1 MVGAVARNFHEAGR
15 SEILA
20 DFLLSGWGTV
30 TPVRRQD
37 DFGVDL
43 YCTLNRNAGQRSIVT
58 EYYSVQVKSNDDPW
72 EFKSPDEIQW
82 LFDHPTPLFLACVD
96 RTTTILSIYHTLP
109 RFLASFYDKPAGLRL
124 TPSTEDEGCPAQW
137 VDGEDFPLSAPII
150 RVSLEELR
158 DPPRLD
164 ALRAVLQ
171 YWVAADAYNGA
182 LRRVHI
188 LRFRM
193 PDRYRV
199 NEVPTTAGLVEQGR
213 IRLTHAQLDPA
224 IKTLVEVVD
233 CVGDQLHH
241 DKDRELA
248 LFAALLLRR
257 LRSIRREALQD
268 DAKWVG
274 DPTSALEID
283 VTNLLN
289 DVLNEG
295 RPPRCVYEG
304 LDLVLKQIQR
314 LELVDAYLS

>member
-1 MVGAVARNFHEAGR
+1 MVGAVPRNFHEGSR

-43 YCTLNRNAGQRSIVT
+43 YCTLTKDVGQRSVVT

-72 EFKSPDEIQW
+72 NFDTSDEIQW
-82 LFDHPTPLFLACVD
+82 LFDHPIPLFLACVD
-96 RTTTILSIYHTLP
+96 KTTTVLSIYHTIP
-109 RFLASFYDKPAGLRL
+109 RFLASFWDKPARLRL
-124 TPSTEDEGCPAQW
+124 TPSNEDEGRPAQW
-137 VDGEDFPLSAPII
+137 TNGEDFPLSAPII
-150 RVSLEELR
+150 RVSLDELR
-158 DPPRLD
+158 DPARLN
-164 ALRAVLQ
+164 ALRSVLQ

-182 LRRVHI
+182 LRRVHV

-193 PDRYRV
+193 PDKYRV
-199 NEVPTTAGLVEQGR
+199 NEIPTNAGLVEQGR
-213 IRLTHAQLDPA
+213 IRLAERQLAPA
-224 IKTLVEVVD
+224 IRTLVEVVD

-257 LRSIRREALQD
+257 LRAIRRSALQD
-268 DAKWVG
+268 DAKWTG
-274 DPTSALEID
+274 DPTSALELD
-283 VTNLLN
+283 VTYLLN

-295 RPPRCVYEG
+295 KPPSYVYEG
-304 LDLVLKQIQR
+304 LDLVLAQIR
-314 LELVDAYLS
+314 ALELVDAYMS